1 MERLGTTLHWA
12 STLPDGWRVETRPDV
27 AAWLGWSSNDQLFR
41 GLLHPPGHI
50 ADRMRRVVAA
60 RDITPRE
67 AWPRRTWQPSFRVPV
82 VLCTASSRHEKDWV
96 GWSALRSLLD
106 HAGIDHAAQTNGSIH
121 ELEDQLA
128 TARAVVAVDSGP
140 MHLAAYTGTPTV
152 GVFVV
157 TDPTVFGP
165 RGARSIAL
173 VRPSPAA
180 VFAALILQLGAN

>member
-50 ADRMRRVVAA
+50 ADRMRHVVAA
-60 RDITPRE
+60 RGITPRE
-67 AWPRRTWQPSFRVPV
+67 TWPRRTWQPSFRAPV
-82 VLCTASSRHEKDWV
+82 VLCTASSRREKDWD
-96 GWSALRSLLD
+96 GWPALRALLD
-106 HAGIDHAAQTNGSIH
+106 DAGIAHELQTNGPIH

-157 TDPTVFGP
+157 TDPAVFGP

-173 VRPSPAA
+173 VHPSPAA